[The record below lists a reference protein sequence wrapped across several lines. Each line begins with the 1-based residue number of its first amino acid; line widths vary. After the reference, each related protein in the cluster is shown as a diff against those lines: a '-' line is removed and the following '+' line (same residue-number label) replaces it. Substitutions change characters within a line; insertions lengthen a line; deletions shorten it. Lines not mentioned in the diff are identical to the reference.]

1 MSPLGLGSHR
11 LPLADV
17 WLEYVKSPNRRELA
31 PTTLNS
37 KRLVWMEFARWME
50 HHHLEIGN
58 LAEVTREAI
67 AEYLACIRADVCAS
81 TYNGRI
87 CVLREIFHVL
97 ADKAGLVDDPWEGV
111 RLHADDCHSRRELTL
126 DELERLL
133 KAATKAGNEWRR
145 LFVVGIYTGLRLGDC
160 CCLRWDSVNLER
172 GIIQL
177 IPTKTRKHAHGQPIT
192 IPIHPQLRAE
202 LSIPVEESIS
212 TRSKCSS
219 AAVALAKEATRL
231 PSFVNPTLADFYKNS
246 KWRVSRGL
254 ELIFKAAHI
263 ETSIR
268 IEGRRTR
275 TPEATFHS
283 LRHTFVSLAANAG
296 VPLPVV
302 ASIVGHSSTAMTRH
316 YYHEN
321 EEMLRQA
328 VAAIPAVGERNRPL
342 WVGATHGEATKPS
355 EMRLSRSDQVWVSEA
370 NCEAAARPCASA
382 EGMGNGELEGR
393 ASPRPRLGSVGTGR
407 GEKLGGD
414 SIEQRLR
421 RLEKLRRKS
430 LISEDEYAA
439 SRSRILA
446 EI

>member
-1 MSPLGLGSHR
+1 MAREKGMGSLQLEKSGRWTMRVGIKGKRYSRSTRTTDREKAEKFLERFLSPLGLGSHR
-11 LPLADV
+11 LPLADA

-31 PTTLNS
+31 PATLNS
-37 KRLVWMEFARWME
+37 KRLVWMDFARWME

-97 ADKAGLVDDPWEGV
+97 AEKAGLVDDPWEGV

-160 CCLRWDSVNLER
+160 CCLRWDSVNLEC
-172 GIIQL
+172 GVIQL

-192 IPIHPQLRAE
+192 IPIHPQLMDE
-202 LSIPVEESIS
+202 LRGKRDEGKGKREEGKVEVREG
-212 TRSKCSS
+212 T
-219 AAVALAKEATRL
+219 
-231 PSFVNPTLADFYKNS
+231 FVNPMLADFYQNS

-263 ETSIR
+263 ETSVR

-328 VAAIPAVGERNRPL
+328 VAAIPSLDDLKGSKLVGK
-342 WVGATHGEATKPS
+342 A
-355 EMRLSRSDQVWVSEA
+355 
-370 NCEAAARPCASA
+370 
-382 EGMGNGELEGR
+382 
-393 ASPRPRLGSVGTGR
+393 SVGLLSPPQSAQT
-407 GEKLGGD
+407 
-414 SIEQRLR
+414 IEQRLR
-421 RLEKLRRKS
+421 QLEKLRRKS
-430 LISEDEYAA
+430 LVSEEEYN
-439 SRSRILA
+439 STRSRILA

>member
-1 MSPLGLGSHR
+1 MAREKGMGSLQLEKSGRWTMRVGIKGKRYSRSTRTTDREKAEKLLERFLSPLGLGSRR
-11 LPLADV
+11 LPLADA

-31 PTTLNS
+31 PSTLNS
-37 KRLVWMEFARWME
+37 KRLVWMDFARWME

-67 AEYLACIRADVCAS
+67 AEYLACIRADVCSS

-97 ADKAGLVDDPWEGV
+97 ADKAGLVDDPWDGV
-111 RLHADDCHSRRELTL
+111 RLRADDCHSRRELTL
-126 DELERLL
+126 DELGRLL
-133 KAATKAGNEWRR
+133 KEAAKAGSEWRR

-172 GIIQL
+172 GVIQL
-177 IPTKTRKHAHGQPIT
+177 IPTKTRRHAHGQPIT
-192 IPIHPQLRAE
+192 IPIHPQLMAE
-202 LSIPVEESIS
+202 LSIPVGESVS
-212 TRSKCSS
+212 TRPACS
-219 AAVALAKEATRL
+219 TRL
-231 PSFVNPTLADFYKNS
+231 PSFVNPMLADFYKNG
-246 KWRVSRGL
+246 KWRLSRGL

-321 EEMLRQA
+321 EEMLRRA
-328 VAAIPAVGERNRPL
+328 VAAIPSLG
-342 WVGATHGEATKPS
+342 G
-355 EMRLSRSDQVWVSEA
+355 
-370 NCEAAARPCASA
+370 
-382 EGMGNGELEGR
+382 LEGGKGACLAAPTGGLPQQTQS
-393 ASPRPRLGSVGTGR
+393 AST
-407 GEKLGGD
+407 
-414 SIEQRLR
+414 IERRLR
-421 RLEKLRRKS
+421 QLEKLKRKS
-430 LISEDEYAA
+430 LVSEEEYAA
-439 SRSRILA
+439 TRMRILS

>member
-1 MSPLGLGSHR
+1 MAREKGMGSLQLEKSGRWTLRVGIKGKRYSRSTKTTDREKAEKFLARFLSPLGLGSNR

-31 PTTLNS
+31 PATLNS
-37 KRLVWMEFARWME
+37 KRLVWMDFARWME
-50 HHHLEIGN
+50 RHHLEIGN

-67 AEYLACIRADVCAS
+67 AEYLACVRVDVCAS

-97 ADKAGLVDDPWEGV
+97 ADKAGLVDDPWDGV
-111 RLHADDCHSRRELTL
+111 RLHADDCHSRRELTI
-126 DELERLL
+126 DELERLMN
-133 KAATKAGNEWRR
+133 AAMTAGGEWRR
-145 LFVVGIYTGLRLGDC
+145 LFTIGVYTGLRLGDC
-160 CCLRWDSVNLER
+160 CRLEWNAVNLGR
-172 GIIQL
+172 GVIQL
-177 IPTKTRKHAHGQPIT
+177 IPAKTRKHAHGQPIT
-192 IPIHPQLRAE
+192 IPIHPMLMSALNE
-202 LSIPVEESIS
+202 IPRPERGDFV
-212 TRSKCSS
+212 
-219 AAVALAKEATRL
+219 L
-231 PSFVNPTLADFYKNS
+231 PELADYYKNS

-321 EEMLRQA
+321 EDVLRRA
-328 VAAIPAVGERNRPL
+328 VAVIPSIG
-342 WVGATHGEATKPS
+342 G
-355 EMRLSRSDQVWVSEA
+355 
-370 NCEAAARPCASA
+370 
-382 EGMGNGELEGR
+382 EGR
-393 ASPRPRLGSVGTGR
+393 GTVMEDADSVPRLPFAADENIPV
-407 GEKLGGD
+407 
-414 SIEQRLR
+414 RLK
-421 RLEKLRRKS
+421 RLERYLAKGIVTKV
-430 LISEDEYAA
+430 EYASQRA
-439 SRSRILA
+439 RIIA
-446 EI
+446 EL